1 MRAINLR
8 ADVARVVRAWPRE
21 QGLGVLWSGGAG
33 DGVVG
38 SPGRWSRWT
47 VLARPRS
54 WRAVSAVQLDEALR
68 PRGGGA
74 SIDDD
79 APPFVGGRLV
89 MLGYELGAAMEPAAR
104 LGGRAGAARR
114 WPEAVVIDCPDAL
127 VHDGATGRWLA
138 VGDIDAPAMGAA
150 AEREGEYEIDRAELM
165 PGDDDR
171 RGFEERV
178 ARVVEYI
185 RAGDIFQANLSHV
198 LSTGFVGSARRLM
211 LDLLTAAR
219 PWYGAYLE
227 WPGHAVV
234 SASPELFLEVDAA
247 TRRVVT
253 RPIKGTLPGDADPRS
268 LIESEKDAAELN
280 MIVDLMRNDL
290 GRVCEFGSVRVAE
303 GRMVE
308 RHAHDDSGVRGGA
321 GWGVRGVLHGVA
333 TIEGRMRAGL
343 GLGDLLRA
351 TFPGGSIT
359 GAPKIRAMQVI
370 EELEQRERG
379 PYTGAIGFV
388 SDCGHAC
395 FNIAIRTAAIRG
407 DDGGAGR
414 GVFSRARLEYGVGA
428 GIVADSSPEREWE
441 ETLNKAEAMLK
452 LAARPW
458 AVTA

>member
-1 MRAINLR
+1 
-8 ADVARVVRAWPRE
+8 
-21 QGLGVLWSGGAG
+21 
-33 DGVVG
+33 
-38 SPGRWSRWT
+38 
-47 VLARPRS
+47 
-54 WRAVSAVQLDEALR
+54 VSAAQLDEALR

-74 SIDDD
+74 TVCDD

-89 MLGYELGAAMEPAAR
+89 MLGYELGAALEPAAR
-104 LGGRAGAARR
+104 LGGRAAMARR
-114 WPEAVVIDCPDAL
+114 WPDAVVIDCPDAL

-138 VGDIDAPAMGAA
+138 VGDIDAPAISAA
-150 AEREGEYEIDRAELM
+150 AEQADSYEIDRAELL

-198 LSTGFVGSARRLM
+198 LSAGFEGSARGLM

-253 RPIKGTLPGDADPRS
+253 RPIKGTRPGDADPRS

-308 RHAHDDSGVRGGA
+308 RHAHSDSGARGRTGMPGVA
-321 GWGVRGVLHGVA
+321 GWGGRGVLHGVA
-333 TIEGRMRAGL
+333 TIEGRMRAGT

-359 GAPKIRAMQVI
+359 GAPKIRAMQII

-388 SDCGHAC
+388 SDCGRSC

-414 GVFSRARLEYGVGA
+414 GAFSRARLEYGVGA
-428 GIVADSSPEREWE
+428 GIVADSSPASEWE
-441 ETLNKAEAMLK
+441 ETLNKAEVILK
-452 LAARPW
+452 LAARPR
-458 AVTA
+458 AVMT